1 MTSHGDPHHHQHG
14 RDPDRTRIDH
24 GAIAVAIRLLG
35 DPTQHVAQAARE
47 QLCAFGE
54 AARDP
59 LIEVARVG
67 DVPTRLRAREMLRVL
82 DVRQYLHRF
91 AALSL
96 DEGRRGPEPLL
107 AGAVLASHMV
117 RTFAPEAGE
126 LRRFLRGEADVLR
139 ARFVGRSL
147 PTCARLLSEH
157 LTGALEFRGS
167 DASVLDLDQ
176 VLLDRVLE
184 HRVGVPVALS
194 LVYLLVGRWAGL
206 AVTGVGM
213 PDHFLVRLHG
223 IRPVLVDPFH
233 GGRTVTKADCVRYLR
248 SMGYGPVR
256 EHLRDLSDRELLAHY
271 LRDLRRAAAY
281 RGRRDVQR
289 TLGDAL
295 LRLEAH

>member
-1 MTSHGDPHHHQHG
+1 MTTPPQHPHG
-14 RDPDRTRIDH
+14 RDSDRPRIDP
-24 GAIAVAIRLLG
+24 GAIAVAVRLLG

-47 QLCAFGE
+47 QLRAFGE
-54 AARDP
+54 AARPALVDA
-59 LIEVARVG
+59 AREG
-67 DVPTRLRAREMLRVL
+67 DVPTRLRAREMLRAL
-82 DVRQYLHRF
+82 DVRLYLQRF

-126 LRRFLRGEADVLR
+126 LRRFLRGEADALR
-139 ARFVGRSL
+139 ARFDGRSL
-147 PTCARLLSEH
+147 PTCARLLSGH
-157 LTGALEFRGS
+157 LTGALGFHGN
-167 DASVLDLDQ
+167 DARSIDLDH
-176 VLLDRVLE
+176 VLLDRVIE
-184 HRVGVPVALS
+184 NRTGVPVSLS

-206 AVTGVGM
+206 TITGVGM

-233 GGRTVTKADCVRYLR
+233 GGRAVTKADCVRYLR
-248 SMGYGPVR
+248 SMGHGNVR

-271 LRDLRRAAAY
+271 LRDLRRAAGY
-281 RGRRDVQR
+281 RGRREAHR

-295 LRLEAH
+295 LGLEAD